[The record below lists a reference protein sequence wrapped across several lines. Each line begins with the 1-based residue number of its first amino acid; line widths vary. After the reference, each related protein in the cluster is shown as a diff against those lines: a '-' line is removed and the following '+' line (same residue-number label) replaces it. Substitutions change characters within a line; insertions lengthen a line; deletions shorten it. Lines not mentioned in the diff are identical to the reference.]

1 MLIMLNWKNIILS
14 PDASLTK
21 AIEVL
26 DRDDPRIVLVVDEM
40 RSLLGTV
47 TDGDIRRGLLQ
58 GKDLNSKVVD
68 VMNLSPKVAHMGED
82 IDVIRSRMENLCVKQ
97 MPIVDNDMKVIGL
110 ETLKHLSES
119 AVYDNPVFIMA
130 GGFGTRLR
138 PLTDDVP
145 KPMLKVG
152 AKPIL
157 ERIIESFVKAGFH
170 EFYISIHY
178 KADMV
183 RDYFKD
189 GERWGVDIT
198 YIREDEPLGT
208 AGALK
213 LLPASISKLPI
224 ILMNGDILTTVNYR
238 NLLEFHEE
246 NNSIATVCVKEYDIQ
261 VPYGVVEGDDYVVT
275 EIVEKP
281 VQRFLV
287 NAGIYVL
294 SQSVLKEEFGSG
306 YLEMPSLLDS
316 FIKSDRN
323 VTMFPIH
330 EYWIDIGHMEEYERA
345 QEEVHWV

>member
-1 MLIMLNWKNIILS
+1 M
-14 PDASLTK
+14 
-21 AIEVL
+21 
-26 DRDDPRIVLVVDEM
+26 VV
-40 RSLLGTV
+40 
-47 TDGDIRRGLLQ
+47 
-58 GKDLNSKVVD
+58 
-68 VMNLSPKVAHMGED
+68 H
-82 IDVIRSRMENLCVKQ
+82 
-97 MPIVDNDMKVIGL
+97 GL
-110 ETLKHLSES
+110 ETLKHLTEEIKHN
-119 AVYDNPVFIMA
+119 NPVFIMA

-138 PLTDDVP
+138 PLTDETP

-183 RDYFKD
+183 RDYFGS
-189 GERWGVDIT
+189 GEKWGVDIT

-213 LLPASISKLPI
+213 LLPDSMSDLPI
-224 ILMNGDILTTVNYR
+224 ILMNGDILTNVNYR

-246 NNSIATVCVKEYDIQ
+246 NASTATVCVKEYDIQ
-261 VPYGVVEGDDYVVT
+261 VPYGVVEGNDYLVT

-294 SQSVLKEEFGSG
+294 DQSILSQRNNTG
-306 YLEMPSLLDS
+306 YLEMPSLLDGL
-316 FIKSDRN
+316 IKSDKK

-330 EYWIDIGHMEEYERA
+330 EYWIDIGQMEEYERA
-345 QEEVHWV
+345 QEEVQWVL